1 MTKFPGDPVGVAH
14 GPDDVAISRDMLET
28 LAAHV
33 LRRASELDLRIAT
46 CESCTG
52 GLLASLLTD
61 VEGLSHGFDR
71 GFVLY
76 TDRAKAELLDVPESF
91 VADHGAVSAPVAE
104 AMAKGILCRSDA
116 RLAVAIT
123 GFAGP
128 AGPDDEIGLVFV
140 ATAQGDE
147 GKVLEMHLGRATRD
161 MIRDRAV
168 HAALLMLRHAMA

>member
-1 MTKFPGDPVGVAH
+1 MTKFCGDPVGVAH
-14 GPDDVAISRDMLET
+14 GPDDVAISREMLDE
-28 LAAHV
+28 LAAEV
-33 LRRASELDLRIAT
+33 LRAAAERDWRIAT

-116 RLAVAIT
+116 RLAVAVT

-140 ATAQGDE
+140 ATAQDGE
-147 GKVLEMHLGRATRD
+147 GKVLEMHMGNATRD
-161 MIRDRAV
+161 AIRNRAA
-168 HAALLMLRHAMA
+168 HAALLMLRHAMS